1 MNDFIE
7 KILLTGAGTL
17 ALTQKKS
24 EEFLAELKERLNL
37 TEDEGKD
44 FLHKLQQSTREN
56 QQKLED
62 LAREEIL
69 KAAERLG
76 FVTKAEF
83 DALNQRL
90 TKLEKQ
96 SAAKSCV

>member
-1 MNDFIE
+1 MTDLIE

-17 ALTQKKS
+17 VLTQKKS
-24 EEFLAELKERLNL
+24 EELLKELKERLSL

-44 FLHKLQQSTREN
+44 FLNKLQHSAKEN
-56 QQKLED
+56 QQQLED

-76 FVTKAEF
+76 FVSRAEF
-83 DALNQRL
+83 DALNNRL
-90 TKLEKQ
+90 TKLEQ
-96 SAAKSCV
+96 LCAAKP

>member
-24 EEFLAELKERLNL
+24 EELLNEVKERLNL
-37 TEDEGKD
+37 TEDEGKA
-44 FLHKLQQSTREN
+44 FLNKLQHSAQEN

-62 LAREEIL
+62 LARTEIL
-69 KAAERLG
+69 KAADRLG

-83 DALNQRL
+83 DELNQRL
-90 TKLEKQ
+90 TKLEQQ
-96 SAAKSCV
+96 SAAKS